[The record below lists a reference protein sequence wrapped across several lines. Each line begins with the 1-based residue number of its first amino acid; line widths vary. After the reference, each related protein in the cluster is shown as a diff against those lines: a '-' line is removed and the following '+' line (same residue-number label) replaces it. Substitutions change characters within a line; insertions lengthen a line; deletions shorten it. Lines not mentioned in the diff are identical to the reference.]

1 MYARWLLGSFPAVA
15 DLLDACDQL
24 LPDALA
30 DRVRTTVALTLPDEA
45 TTATAATTAL
55 TAVTAAAAT
64 VPAPA
69 ADDPRDD
76 APEVDAGPQ
85 ADLS

>member
-1 MYARWLLGSFPAVA
+1 VTAV
-15 DLLDACDQL
+15 
-24 LPDALA
+24 
-30 DRVRTTVALTLPDEA
+30 
-45 TTATAATTAL
+45 